1 MKKTIIPLMSA
12 AMLLGISS
20 CSNVDE
26 PAMIQQQEGRITDP
40 QAIKD
45 YLSRLVKPGEG
56 GPATRAAIGSPTEGL
71 STEQIPGVENGVP
84 GYWVIN
90 KKHYK
95 ASHAW
100 DETIVLDPKA
110 EILYPG
116 CVLRGKSIEDGTYAP
131 ITDAE
136 VGEIT
141 FSISQVLEKEIGR
154 AHV

>member
-56 GPATRAAIGSPTEGL
+56 GPATRAAIGSPTE
-71 STEQIPGVENGVP
+71 
-84 GYWVIN
+84 
-90 KKHYK
+90 
-95 ASHAW
+95 
-100 DETIVLDPKA
+100 
-110 EILYPG
+110 
-116 CVLRGKSIEDGTYAP
+116 
-131 ITDAE
+131 
-136 VGEIT
+136 
-141 FSISQVLEKEIGR
+141 
-154 AHV
+154 

>member
-56 GPATRAAIGSPTEGL
+56 GPATRAAIGL
-71 STEQIPGVENGVP
+71 SLIH
-84 GYWVIN
+84 I
-90 KKHYK
+90 
-95 ASHAW
+95 
-100 DETIVLDPKA
+100 
-110 EILYPG
+110 
-116 CVLRGKSIEDGTYAP
+116 
-131 ITDAE
+131 
-136 VGEIT
+136 
-141 FSISQVLEKEIGR
+141 
-154 AHV
+154 

>member
-1 MKKTIIPLMSA
+1 MSA

-56 GPATRAAIGSPTEGL
+56 GPATRAATGSPTEGL

-84 GYWVIN
+84 GYWVITKN
-90 KKHYK
+90 ITRLPTH
-95 ASHAW
+95 
-100 DETIVLDPKA
+100 
-110 EILYPG
+110 
-116 CVLRGKSIEDGTYAP
+116 GTKQSY
-131 ITDAE
+131 
-136 VGEIT
+136 
-141 FSISQVLEKEIGR
+141 
-154 AHV
+154 